1 MLAKDHTGANLATAA
16 QIAALENVSAAEVK
30 TQVVDALTVDTYA
43 EPGQTAPPAT
53 TTILGRLQWIYKA
66 WRNKVDQS
74 GSQYKLYNDAG
85 DTVDNKSALTD
96 DDTVFQK
103 GKVGSGP

>member
-1 MLAKDHTGANLATAA
+1 M
-16 QIAALENVSAAEVK
+16 
-30 TQVVDALTVDTYA
+30 
-43 EPGQTAPPAT
+43 
-53 TTILGRLQWIYKA
+53 
-66 WRNKVDQS
+66 DQS

-96 DDTVFQK
+96 DSTVYQK